1 MENVKLICLTG
12 LIILGA
18 CTAPM
23 ERRYTVDGPRNA
35 MFATDLSQCKT
46 LANSYRSEAPTQG
59 AMVGAASGAVFG
71 ALDNEDDRTDGA
83 LVGAAIGAVTGVAA
97 AQDERRDEQRN
108 VVIRCMQ
115 NRGHAIVG

>member
-12 LIILGA
+12 LIALGA

-23 ERRYTVDGPRNA
+23 ERSYTVDGPRNA
-35 MFATDLSQCKT
+35 MFASDMGQCKAI
-46 LANSYRSEAPTQG
+46 ANSYRSDARHQG

-71 ALDNEDDRTDGA
+71 ALDNEDDRGEGA
-83 LVGAAIGAVTGVAA
+83 LVGAAIGALAGVSAA
-97 AQDERRDEQRN
+97 EDERRDEQRN

-115 NRGHAIVG
+115 NRGHNVVG